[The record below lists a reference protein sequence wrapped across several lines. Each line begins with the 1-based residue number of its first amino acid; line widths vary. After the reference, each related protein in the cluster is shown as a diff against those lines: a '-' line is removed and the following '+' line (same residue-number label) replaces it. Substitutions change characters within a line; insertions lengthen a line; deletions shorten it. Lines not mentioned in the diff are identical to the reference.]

1 MELRISGGEDAKM
14 CQETH
19 QVLILTLG
27 GYGRRCGGTILNRL
41 FVLTANHCNVN
52 GWMPCDAKESHR
64 SRLERLECERNI
76 KRKNDDSP
84 QYSWPNNILGKL
96 HSSSYGRLS
105 IIHYESLTYC

>member
-1 MELRISGGEDAKM
+1 M

-19 QVLILTLG
+19 QVLILKLG

-64 SRLERLECERNI
+64 TKEEREDCERKI
-76 KRKNDDSP
+76 KRHESGDKKGLP
-84 QYSWPNNILGKL
+84 RYPWPNNILGE
-96 HSSSYGRLS
+96 SSF
-105 IIHYESLTYC
+105 IIIRKNFN